1 MIVRALDY
9 LGENKM
15 LEIKASEVRQHYHL
29 LKHPENLDELSQNL
43 YGIMHDREKQEL
55 ARLQQVIDFIKLDKC
70 QLYALANY
78 FDENLTGSCGHCSW
92 CCSQKSV
99 IIEQE
104 VGEFILNDI
113 LRSQI
118 NLLIKE
124 YPDLFSEQDAIV
136 RVLCGIT
143 SPKITRYKLKSHTL
157 FGKFEKIPFGILKSE
172 LEKTLVFQ

>member
-1 MIVRALDY
+1 
-9 LGENKM
+9 M

-29 LKHPENLDELSQNL
+29 LKSPENLDELSQNL

-78 FDENLTGSCGHCSW
+78 FDENLTGSCDHCSW

-157 FGKFEKIPFGILKSE
+157 FGKFEKIPFAILKSE